1 MPTFHKWLDTFL
13 QEKRYDLDEAFEV
26 EGPSGPNHM
35 TYQVVVDHMKIAPEK
50 EQKAIKDMMV
60 KLDFKNADIKHF
72 IRHLAQAIAI

>member
-13 QEKRYDLDEAFEV
+13 QEKVYDLDEAFEV